1 MVCCKI
7 IYKLQMRFLKL
18 LSDNLVKGIAK
29 MKGNRV
35 EQKQDKVIY
44 DRYQQS
50 GNDMILGES
59 RVLARLL

>member
-1 MVCCKI
+1 
-7 IYKLQMRFLKL
+7 MRFLKL